1 MEDLNDLVLF
11 ASVVTHG
18 SFSGAAR
25 ALGIP
30 KSRVSRRVADLEARL
45 GVRLLQR
52 STRAVHVT
60 DVGSAFYTHC

>member
-30 KSRVSRRVADLEARL
+30 KSRVSRRVAD
-45 GVRLLQR
+45 
-52 STRAVHVT
+52 
-60 DVGSAFYTHC
+60 